1 MAKEIDIVVVGA
13 GPVGLF
19 TVFEAGLLGLNC
31 VLIDNLDK
39 PGGQCAELYPEKPI
53 YDIPGVPF
61 QTAQE
66 HVDALLEQIKP
77 FNYELILNERVEE
90 ITEIDHKDDKYWSVT
105 TNEGTKLTTKN
116 IFIAA
121 GAGSFEPRRPPNI
134 EDPDKFINKGVTY
147 AVRSKSTYENKDV
160 FIFGGGDSALD
171 WCVELAE
178 KAKSLSLVHRRDAF
192 RGAQHTEEQMRE
204 LVAAGKV
211 KLLTPYLIDSIEGSD
226 KVTGVSLKNFD
237 TNEIEHYEADE
248 LLFLFGL
255 NKKLGPIL
263 EWNIDLNGK
272 KISVNTENFQTSVEG
287 IFAVGD
293 INDYPGKLDLILSGF
308 HETTLAVQEAYK
320 RLYPGERVPF
330 GYTTSNSKLQ
340 EKLGVQKV
348 SKLELINLIHKE
360 LPQIQCGRC
369 DTPGCKQYAQAIVDG
384 DPHDRCVPGGEKTLK
399 NLNSI
404 LKRILRKLI
413 LNTVQQLRSK
423 KFLLLR
429 KNVLVVKNVLMHAL
443 LMQL

>member
-61 QTAQE
+61 QTARE

-90 ITEIDHKDDKYWSVT
+90 ITEVDHKDDKYWSVK
-105 TNEGTKLTTKN
+105 TNEGTELTTKN

-171 WCVELAE
+171 WCVELAG

-340 EKLGVQKV
+340 EKLGV
-348 SKLELINLIHKE
+348 
-360 LPQIQCGRC
+360 
-369 DTPGCKQYAQAIVDG
+369 
-384 DPHDRCVPGGEKTLK
+384 
-399 NLNSI
+399 
-404 LKRILRKLI
+404 
-413 LNTVQQLRSK
+413 K
-423 KFLLLR
+423 K
-429 KNVLVVKNVLMHAL
+429 
-443 LMQL
+443 

>member
-1 MAKEIDIVVVGA
+1 MVKEVDIVVVGA

-66 HVDALLEQIKP
+66 HVDALLKQIEP
-77 FNYELILNERVEE
+77 FNYELVLNERVEL
-90 ITEIDHKDDKYWSVT
+90 INEIDHKDSKFWEIQ
-105 TNEGTKLTTKN
+105 TNESTKFITKN

-121 GAGSFEPRRPPNI
+121 GAGSFEPRRPANI
-134 EDPDKFINKGVTY
+134 NEPDKFLNNGVTY
-147 AVRSKSTYENKDV
+147 AVRSKSLYENKDI

-171 WCVELAE
+171 WTIDLAE

-192 RGAQHTEEQMRE
+192 RGALHSEEKMRE
-204 LVAAGKV
+204 LVASGKV
-211 KLLTPYLIDSIEGSD
+211 NLLTPYLIDGIEGTS
-226 KVTGVSLKNFD
+226 KVEAVTLKNFD
-237 TNEIEHYEADE
+237 TNEIERHDADE

-263 EWNIDLNGK
+263 EWNLDLSGK
-272 KISVNTENFQTSVEG
+272 KISVNTESYQTSVEG

-320 RLYPGERVPF
+320 RIYPGERVPF

-340 EKLGVQKV
+340 EKLGVKD
-348 SKLELINLIHKE
+348 K
-360 LPQIQCGRC
+360 
-369 DTPGCKQYAQAIVDG
+369 
-384 DPHDRCVPGGEKTLK
+384 
-399 NLNSI
+399 
-404 LKRILRKLI
+404 
-413 LNTVQQLRSK
+413 
-423 KFLLLR
+423 
-429 KNVLVVKNVLMHAL
+429 
-443 LMQL
+443 

>member
-1 MAKEIDIVVVGA
+1 MNKTDILIIGA

-31 VLIDNLDK
+31 TLIDNLDK

-77 FNYELILNERVEE
+77 FNYDLHLSERVDLIEE
-90 ITEIDHKDDKYWSVT
+90 ITLENESFWKVKTTEDKEFIS
-105 TNEGTKLTTKN
+105 KN

-134 EDPDKFINKGVTY
+134 EDPDKYLGKGVEY
-147 AVRSKSTYENKDV
+147 AVRSVDKYKNKNV
-160 FIFGGGDSALD
+160 VIFGGGDSALD
-171 WCVELAE
+171 WTVELS
-178 KAKSLSLVHRRDAF
+178 KVAKLVTLVHRRDAF
-192 RGAQHTEEQMRE
+192 RGAQHTEEQMRA
-204 LVAAGKV
+204 LVEKGKV
-211 KLLTPYLIDSIEGSD
+211 NLLTPYLINSIEGDDIVESI
-226 KVTGVSLKNFD
+226 TLKNFES
-237 TNEIEHYEADE
+237 NEIEDYEADE

-263 EWNIDLNGK
+263 DWDIDLNGK
-272 KISVNTENFQTSVEG
+272 KIKVNTENYQTNKDG
-287 IFAVGD
+287 IFAIGD

-320 RLYPGERVPF
+320 RIYPGERVPF

-340 EKLGVQKV
+340 EKLGV
-348 SKLELINLIHKE
+348 
-360 LPQIQCGRC
+360 
-369 DTPGCKQYAQAIVDG
+369 
-384 DPHDRCVPGGEKTLK
+384 
-399 NLNSI
+399 
-404 LKRILRKLI
+404 
-413 LNTVQQLRSK
+413 K
-423 KFLLLR
+423 K
-429 KNVLVVKNVLMHAL
+429 
-443 LMQL
+443 

>member
-1 MAKEIDIVVVGA
+1 MNKTDILIIGA

-31 VLIDNLDK
+31 TLIDNLDK

-53 YDIPGVPF
+53 YAIPGEPF

-77 FNYELILNERVEE
+77 FNYDLHLSERVDLIEE
-90 ITEIDHKDDKYWSVT
+90 ITLENESFWKVKTTEDKEFIS
-105 TNEGTKLTTKN
+105 KN

-134 EDPDKFINKGVTY
+134 EEPDKFLGKGVEY
-147 AVRSKSTYENKDV
+147 AVRSVDKYKNKNV
-160 FIFGGGDSALD
+160 VIFGGGDSALD
-171 WCVELAE
+171 WTVELS
-178 KAKSLSLVHRRDAF
+178 KVAKLVTLVHRRDAF
-192 RGAQHTEEQMRE
+192 RGAQHTEEQMRA
-204 LVAAGKV
+204 LVEKGKV
-211 KLLTPYLIDSIEGSD
+211 NLLTPYLINSIEGDDIVESI
-226 KVTGVSLKNFD
+226 TLKNFES
-237 TNEIEHYEADE
+237 NEIEDYEADE

-263 EWNIDLNGK
+263 DWDIDLNGK
-272 KISVNTENFQTSVEG
+272 KIKVNTENYQTNKDG

-320 RLYPGERVPF
+320 RIYPGERVPF

-340 EKLGVQKV
+340 EKLGV
-348 SKLELINLIHKE
+348 
-360 LPQIQCGRC
+360 
-369 DTPGCKQYAQAIVDG
+369 
-384 DPHDRCVPGGEKTLK
+384 
-399 NLNSI
+399 
-404 LKRILRKLI
+404 
-413 LNTVQQLRSK
+413 K
-423 KFLLLR
+423 K
-429 KNVLVVKNVLMHAL
+429 
-443 LMQL
+443 

>member
-90 ITEIDHKDDKYWSVT
+90 ITEIDHKDDKYWSVK
-105 TNEGTKLTTKN
+105 TNEGTELKTKN

-171 WCVELAE
+171 WCVELAK

-211 KLLTPYLIDSIEGSD
+211 KLLTPYLINSIEGSD

-340 EKLGVQKV
+340 EKLGV
-348 SKLELINLIHKE
+348 
-360 LPQIQCGRC
+360 
-369 DTPGCKQYAQAIVDG
+369 
-384 DPHDRCVPGGEKTLK
+384 
-399 NLNSI
+399 
-404 LKRILRKLI
+404 
-413 LNTVQQLRSK
+413 K
-423 KFLLLR
+423 K
-429 KNVLVVKNVLMHAL
+429 
-443 LMQL
+443 

>member
-1 MAKEIDIVVVGA
+1 MNKEIDIVVVGA

-31 VLIDNLDK
+31 ILIDNLDK
-39 PGGQCAELYPEKPI
+39 VGGQCAELYPEKPI

-77 FNYELILNERVEE
+77 FNYEVFLNQRVEE
-90 ITEIDHKDDKYWSVT
+90 LKEIDHKSDKYWSVT
-105 TNEGTKLTTKN
+105 TNENNTFITKN
-116 IFIAA
+116 VFIAA

-134 EDPDKFINKGVTY
+134 QDPDRLKDKGVTY
-147 AVRSKSTYENKDV
+147 AVRSKETYVDKKV

-171 WCVELAE
+171 WTIELS
-178 KAKSLSLVHRRDAF
+178 KIAKEVNLVHRRDAF
-192 RGAQHTEEQMRE
+192 RGALHSEEMMRD
-204 LVAAGKV
+204 LVKKNIV
-211 KLLTPYLIDSIEGSD
+211 KLHTPHVIEEINGD
-226 KVTGVSLKNFD
+226 NKVESVSLKNFD
-237 TNEIEHYEADE
+237 TKEILTFEADE

-263 EWNIDLNGK
+263 EWNLDLSGK
-272 KISVNTENFQTSVEG
+272 KISVNTENFQTSKSG

-320 RLYPGERVPF
+320 RINPGERVPF

-340 EKLGVQKV
+340 EKLGVLDK
-348 SKLELINLIHKE
+348 
-360 LPQIQCGRC
+360 
-369 DTPGCKQYAQAIVDG
+369 
-384 DPHDRCVPGGEKTLK
+384 
-399 NLNSI
+399 
-404 LKRILRKLI
+404 
-413 LNTVQQLRSK
+413 
-423 KFLLLR
+423 
-429 KNVLVVKNVLMHAL
+429 
-443 LMQL
+443 

>member
-1 MAKEIDIVVVGA
+1 MNKTDILIIGA

-31 VLIDNLDK
+31 TLIDNLDK

-77 FNYELILNERVEE
+77 FNYDLHLSERVDLIEE
-90 ITEIDHKDDKYWSVT
+90 ITLENKSFWKVKTTEDKEFIS
-105 TNEGTKLTTKN
+105 KN

-134 EDPDKFINKGVTY
+134 EEPDKFLGKGVEY
-147 AVRSKSTYENKDV
+147 AVRSVDKYKNKNV
-160 FIFGGGDSALD
+160 VIFGGGDSALD
-171 WCVELAE
+171 WTVELS
-178 KAKSLSLVHRRDAF
+178 KVAKLVTLVHRRDAF
-192 RGAQHTEEQMRE
+192 RGAQHTEEQMRA
-204 LVAAGKV
+204 LVEKGKV
-211 KLLTPYLIDSIEGSD
+211 NLLTPYLINSIEGDDIVQSI
-226 KVTGVSLKNFD
+226 TLKNFES
-237 TNEIEHYEADE
+237 NAIEDYEADE

-263 EWNIDLNGK
+263 DWDIDLNGK
-272 KISVNTENFQTSVEG
+272 KIKVNTENYQTNKDG

-320 RLYPGERVPF
+320 RIHPGERVPF

-340 EKLGVQKV
+340 EKLGV
-348 SKLELINLIHKE
+348 
-360 LPQIQCGRC
+360 
-369 DTPGCKQYAQAIVDG
+369 
-384 DPHDRCVPGGEKTLK
+384 
-399 NLNSI
+399 
-404 LKRILRKLI
+404 
-413 LNTVQQLRSK
+413 K
-423 KFLLLR
+423 K
-429 KNVLVVKNVLMHAL
+429 
-443 LMQL
+443 

>member
-1 MAKEIDIVVVGA
+1 MNKTDILIIGA

-31 VLIDNLDK
+31 TLIDNLDK

-77 FNYELILNERVEE
+77 FNYDLHLSERVDLIEE
-90 ITEIDHKDDKYWSVT
+90 ITLENESFWKVKTTEDKEFIS
-105 TNEGTKLTTKN
+105 KN
-116 IFIAA
+116 VFIAA

-134 EDPDKFINKGVTY
+134 EDPDKYLGKGVEY
-147 AVRSKSTYENKDV
+147 AVRSVDKYKNKNV
-160 FIFGGGDSALD
+160 VIFGGGDSALD
-171 WCVELAE
+171 WTVELS
-178 KAKSLSLVHRRDAF
+178 KVAKLVTLVHRRDAF
-192 RGAQHTEEQMRE
+192 RGAQHTEEQMRA
-204 LVAAGKV
+204 LVEKGKV
-211 KLLTPYLIDSIEGSD
+211 NLLTPYLINSIEGDDIVESI
-226 KVTGVSLKNFD
+226 TLKNFES
-237 TNEIEHYEADE
+237 NEIEDYEADE

-263 EWNIDLNGK
+263 DWDIDLNGK
-272 KISVNTENFQTSVEG
+272 KIKVNTENYQTNKDG

-320 RLYPGERVPF
+320 RIYPGERVPF

-340 EKLGVQKV
+340 EKLGV
-348 SKLELINLIHKE
+348 
-360 LPQIQCGRC
+360 
-369 DTPGCKQYAQAIVDG
+369 
-384 DPHDRCVPGGEKTLK
+384 
-399 NLNSI
+399 
-404 LKRILRKLI
+404 
-413 LNTVQQLRSK
+413 K
-423 KFLLLR
+423 K
-429 KNVLVVKNVLMHAL
+429 
-443 LMQL
+443 